1 MIIHQLHAGVVMHT
15 WWVPQVIHQL
25 LLIVAKSQT
34 IVGPGI
40 SSFFHYLRWLRM
52 SECLF
57 TMNSYLLA
65 ACWSGAIIHSYV
77 CQSQVASGLECVAEW
92 LKPAMEADMSQWQR
106 DQQVRFEEE

>member
-1 MIIHQLHAGVVMHT
+1 
-15 WWVPQVIHQL
+15 
-25 LLIVAKSQT
+25 
-34 IVGPGI
+34 
-40 SSFFHYLRWLRM
+40 M

-106 DQQVRFEEE
+106 DQQVRFEEEWLEAWPFCLLFVVLVVAVVVVVVVAVAAGGVVI